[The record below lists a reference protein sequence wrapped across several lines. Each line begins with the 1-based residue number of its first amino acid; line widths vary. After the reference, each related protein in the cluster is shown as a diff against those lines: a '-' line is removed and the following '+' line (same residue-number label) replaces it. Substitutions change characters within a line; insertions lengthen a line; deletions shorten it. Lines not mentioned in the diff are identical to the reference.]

1 MALGDVLEWLAGIC
15 LVIAT
20 YLWGGFAPALA
31 AAFLFLFYEGQCYAH
46 VAVKPSFRRK
56 KESE

>member
-1 MALGDVLEWLAGIC
+1 MLGDVLEWLAGAC
-15 LVIAT
+15 LVVAA
-20 YLWGGFAPALA
+20 YLWAGTAPALA
-31 AAFLFLFYEGQCYAH
+31 AAFLVLFYEAQCYAH